1 MEEIILSYKESCRLV
16 KKRIDELSI
25 MLDAANTSDTE
36 ENIKLRKNTLSSQLY
51 HMNEI
56 IKILEDYQK
65 RIDLL
70 EKETY

>member
-16 KKRIDELSI
+16 KKRINELSI
-25 MLDAANTSDTE
+25 MLNDANTSDIE

-70 EKETY
+70 EKETH